1 MDWIEQWFG
10 FSPDNGDGTF
20 ELFLML
26 LAVVVVAGIVIAVN
40 RRARNAF
47 VRLAGVIVPRSTHKH

>member
-26 LAVVVVAGIVIAVN
+26 LAVVVVAGFIIAIN
-40 RRARNAF
+40 ARARQAF
-47 VRLAGVIVPRSTHKH
+47 LRLATAIVPRSTHKH

>member
-26 LAVVVVAGIVIAVN
+26 LAVAVVAGFIIALN
-40 RRARNAF
+40 QRARQAF
-47 VRLAGVIVPRSTHKH
+47 LRLAGTIVPRSTRKH